1 MKRNRKK
8 ILYFLKTGVWLEE
21 QPVQRSSYRL
31 LLTLLRK
38 LYIALK
44 LFIERGHSDYAAQL
58 SFSTILAIVPIFAL
72 ILAIGRGFGLANYI
86 ENSVKDW
93 LNSQPEV
100 ANFIIHFSNAYLEH
114 ARTGLF
120 IGIGILFMLG
130 SIISLIYNIEQVFD
144 SIWQVKSKRSLRR
157 IVSDYLSMIF
167 VVPIIIIVLSG
178 LSIIANTTNAELQ
191 QFIFLGPI
199 SQVLVQ
205 FLPFFAQMMIF
216 LGLFIVMPN
225 THVKVVHALFPAAL
239 ASLLMLIL
247 QWAYVHSQIFLT
259 SYNAIYGSL
268 AALPL
273 FMLWMH
279 LSWYILLFC
288 TELCYMSQNL
298 DNYDYM
304 IKPSEISEYTR
315 RHIALLVIT
324 QIINR
329 FKTGEKAPSP
339 VELKQQTHIPIRL
352 INDALYRLQG
362 AQLIV
367 EANLLDDN
375 EQRFLPAQALKRL
388 PIGQIIEQLD
398 TACADKRKDKRMQVL
413 ATLDPQ
419 TEAML
424 HEVRQEAL
432 QKLNQSHDF

>member
-167 VVPIIIIVLSG
+167 VVPIILIILSG

-216 LGLFIVMPN
+216 S
-225 THVKVVHALFPAAL
+225 PA
-239 ASLLMLIL
+239 I
-247 QWAYVHSQIFLT
+247 T
-259 SYNAIYGSL
+259 
-268 AALPL
+268 P
-273 FMLWMH
+273 FMAH
-279 LSWYILLFC
+279 
-288 TELCYMSQNL
+288 
-298 DNYDYM
+298 
-304 IKPSEISEYTR
+304 
-315 RHIALLVIT
+315 
-324 QIINR
+324 
-329 FKTGEKAPSP
+329 
-339 VELKQQTHIPIRL
+339 
-352 INDALYRLQG
+352 
-362 AQLIV
+362 
-367 EANLLDDN
+367 
-375 EQRFLPAQALKRL
+375 
-388 PIGQIIEQLD
+388 
-398 TACADKRKDKRMQVL
+398 
-413 ATLDPQ
+413 
-419 TEAML
+419 
-424 HEVRQEAL
+424 
-432 QKLNQSHDF
+432 

>member
-21 QPVQRSSYRL
+21 QPVLRSSYRL

-167 VVPIIIIVLSG
+167 VVPIILIILSG

-191 QFIFLGPI
+191 QFIFLG
-199 SQVLVQ
+199 
-205 FLPFFAQMMIF
+205 
-216 LGLFIVMPN
+216 LFIVMPN
-225 THVKVVHALFPAAL
+225 THVKVVHALFPTAL
-239 ASLLMLIL
+239 ASLLMLML

-304 IKPSEISEYTR
+304 IKPSEISEHTR

-324 QIINR
+324 QIINL